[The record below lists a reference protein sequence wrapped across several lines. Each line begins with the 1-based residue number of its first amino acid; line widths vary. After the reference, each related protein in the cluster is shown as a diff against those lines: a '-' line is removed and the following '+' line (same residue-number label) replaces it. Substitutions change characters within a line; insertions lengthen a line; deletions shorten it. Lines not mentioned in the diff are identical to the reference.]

1 MEYVEHI
8 NTADIIAAADKALE
22 RCLSEFFSEI
32 SLEEAAHP
40 EILDDKY
47 TEDILLK
54 IQAEYYMTLKSL
66 WDHSRI
72 SRLGSFS
79 KYYDSPEVGQ
89 TVDMQALDK
98 AYKDARRRTLW
109 EKLTRTNHKDVLE
122 YKQLL
127 RQYSEAL
134 LSSMRDRFS
143 MALSKLRV
151 I

>member
-1 MEYVEHI
+1 
-8 NTADIIAAADKALE
+8 
-22 RCLSEFFSEI
+22 
-32 SLEEAAHP
+32 
-40 EILDDKY
+40 
-47 TEDILLK
+47 
-54 IQAEYYMTLKSL
+54 MTLKSL

-143 MALSKLRV
+143 IALSKLRV